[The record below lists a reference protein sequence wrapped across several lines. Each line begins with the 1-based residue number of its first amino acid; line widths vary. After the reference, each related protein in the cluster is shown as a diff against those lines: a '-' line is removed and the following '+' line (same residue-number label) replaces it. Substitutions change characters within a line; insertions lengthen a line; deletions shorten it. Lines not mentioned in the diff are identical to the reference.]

1 MKIVID
7 IPDEEYERI
16 QAMDWKNGHRWYSY
30 ETIAIHNGTPLPEG
44 HGRLIDADALYKE
57 VASWGMNDYEPSDFL
72 DEIDRAP
79 TIIDKEGKE

>member
-7 IPDEEYERI
+7 IPEEIYEQVKDRTEDSNDEWITMR
-16 QAMDWKNGHRWYSY
+16 AV
-30 ETIAIHNGTPLPEG
+30 ANGTTLPEG